1 MTQSGGNIYGRYRRA
16 AGLTQERAA
25 ELLDMPVRTL
35 AHWEAGTYLPPDDK
49 VLRMVDIYQAP
60 TLAIEHLRSRSAMAA
75 QLLPDVSP
83 LSFPEA
89 ALALLAAVKEF
100 EVGENDLELMK
111 IAADGKVSGEE
122 KKRYAYIMS
131 RLLDIVDAAYTLR
144 MSTWEDTANA
154 KD

>member
-1 MTQSGGNIYGRYRRA
+1 MSGSGGNMYGTYRRA

-75 QLLPDVSP
+75 ELLPEVAARS
-83 LSFPEA
+83 LPEA
-89 ALALLAAVKEF
+89 ALALLAALKDFTVE
-100 EVGENDLELMK
+100 EADLELMK
-111 IAADGKVSGEE
+111 IAADGKVSGDE
-122 KKRYAYIMS
+122 KKRYGYIMAK
-131 RLLDIVDAAYTLR
+131 LMDIVDAAYELR
-144 MSTWEDTANA
+144 MSTWEGPYA